1 MRRSFSSR
9 QRAKILSRLR
19 GMKIR
24 IQSLAVITSAL
35 LAFVL
40 LPLAQ
45 AVVPPPD
52 GGYPG
57 FNTAEG
63 QNALSGLTTGIGNT
77 AVGWFSLFSNNDG
90 SFNTAVGAGTLLFNL
105 GNQASGEGTQDT
117 AIGTAALLNNTTGAS
132 NTATGTTALLNN
144 TTGNDNVATGVR
156 ALFSNTTGSSN
167 IAIGSSALPN
177 NTSGNFNIAVGAGAG
192 GAITNAFNCIAI
204 GHQGANVNQS
214 CFIGN
219 IRNAVVAP
227 DAMPVLI
234 DSAGKLGTTNGSSR
248 RLKQQIK
255 PMGKA
260 SESIHALK
268 PVTFHYKSD
277 SNGTP
282 QFGLIAEEVAEVNP
296 DLVVRDENGEIYT
309 VRYDAVNAMLLNEL
323 LKEHRKVEEQN
334 QRIQQQEATIAELKK
349 QMQTVVARLK
359 EQDSN
364 IQRVRDEVRMNRP
377 DARVVAENP

>member
-1 MRRSFSSR
+1 
-9 QRAKILSRLR
+9 
-19 GMKIR
+19 MKVR
-24 IQSLAVITSAL
+24 IQSFVAVTFVLVTFALQPMVKAVI
-35 LAFVL
+35 
-40 LPLAQ
+40 
-45 AVVPPPD
+45 PPPD

-63 QNALSGLTTGIGNT
+63 QKALSGLTTGIGNT

-90 SFNTAVGAGTLLFNL
+90 SFNTALGAGTLLFNV
-105 GNQASGEGTQDT
+105 GNQASGEGTQNT
-117 AIGTAALLNNTTGAS
+117 AIGTAALLSNTTGAS

-177 NTSGNFNIAVGAGAG
+177 NTSGNFNIAVGSGAG
-192 GAITNAFNCIAI
+192 GAITDAFNCIAI
-204 GHQGANVNQS
+204 GHSGANVNQS

-248 RLKQQIK
+248 RFKTHIK
-255 PMGKA
+255 PMDEA
-260 SESIHALK
+260 SEAILAFK

-277 SNGTP
+277 KTGTA
-282 QFGLIAEEVAEVNP
+282 QFGLIAEEVAAINP
-296 DLVVRDENGEIYT
+296 DLVMRDKKGEIYT
-309 VRYDAVNAMLLNEL
+309 VRYDAVNAMLLNEF
-323 LKEHRKVEEQN
+323 LKEHRRVEELKSAMAQ
-334 QRIQQQEATIAELKK
+334 QRKDFEEALVQQQKTTEAL
-349 QMQTVVARLK
+349 VARLNGQEARIQSVSAQIGK
-359 EQDSN
+359 SKSPEQML
-364 IQRVRDEVRMNRP
+364 VGTH
-377 DARVVAENP
+377 

>member
-1 MRRSFSSR
+1 
-9 QRAKILSRLR
+9 
-19 GMKIR
+19 MKIR
-24 IQSLAVITSAL
+24 IQTLAVITFAILAFAL
-35 LAFVL
+35 L
-40 LPLAQ
+40 PIAQ

-90 SFNTAVGAGTLLFNL
+90 SFNTAVGAGTLLFNV
-105 GNQASGEGTQDT
+105 GNQASGEGTQNT
-117 AIGTAALLNNTTGAS
+117 AIGTASLLNNTTGGA
-132 NTATGTTALLNN
+132 
-144 TTGNDNVATGVR
+144 NVAGGVR

-177 NTSGNFNIAVGAGAG
+177 NASGNFNIAVGAGAG

-204 GHQGANVNQS
+204 GHQGANVSQS

-248 RLKQQIK
+248 RFKTQIK
-255 PMGKA
+255 PIDKA
-260 SESIHALK
+260 SEAILALK
-268 PVTFHYKSD
+268 PVTFCYTGDNTS
-277 SNGTP
+277 TL
-282 QFGLIAEEVAEVNP
+282 QFGLIAEDVVEVNP
-296 DLVVRDENGEIYT
+296 ELTVRDKTGELVT
-309 VRYDAVNAMLLNEL
+309 VRYDAVNAMLLNEF
-323 LKEHRKVEEQN
+323 LKEHRNVQELKATLG
-334 QRIQQQEATIAELKK
+334 QQQKEIAALI
-349 QMQTVVARLK
+349 AHIK
-359 EQDSN
+359 EQDAK
-364 IQRVRDEVRMNRP
+364 IQRVSDQLEMNRAAP
-377 DARVVAENP
+377 QVATR